1 VATFARSTSGTP
13 NYLTSPD
20 SFKNPSW
27 LLARKGERLAG
38 GAVKVIDIAAMSE
51 FRHEAMWRKVLVDK
65 PDMYVSLLTFEPGQ
79 ELKVHKHPDCDI
91 WLYVVVGDAYVHSG
105 DEEKVLRAGQGAF
118 IPPDTWHGIV
128 NESDTPTVVMSIQAP
143 KAKYSDWRDIEPG
156 ECPECGYR
164 MGHPTKH
171 DHCPMCDID
180 LSPLRI

>member
-1 VATFARSTSGTP
+1 VPLGGS
-13 NYLTSPD
+13 
-20 SFKNPSW
+20 
-27 LLARKGERLAG
+27 LAG
-38 GAVKVIDIAAMSE
+38 GAVKVLDIAVMSE
-51 FRHEAMWRKVLVDK
+51 FRRDAMWRKVLVDT

-105 DEEKVLRAGQGAF
+105 DEEKVLRAGQGAH

-128 NESDTPTVVMSIQAP
+128 NESDTPTVVMSVQSP

-164 MGHPTKH
+164 FGHGHKD
-171 DHCPMCDID
+171 DHCPMCDTD